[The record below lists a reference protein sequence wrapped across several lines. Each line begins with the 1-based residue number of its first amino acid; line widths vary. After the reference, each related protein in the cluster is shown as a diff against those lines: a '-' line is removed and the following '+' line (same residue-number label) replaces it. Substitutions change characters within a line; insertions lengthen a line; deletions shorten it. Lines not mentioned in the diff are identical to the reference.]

1 MTADD
6 RRTYLSLAERR
17 VQPGAGSACFEV
29 HERVSAF
36 HSPPLRRLLGNVPF
50 AIVGGLATRR
60 YMAERMTL
68 DADVLVRP
76 VDLPLAEQTLRDAQ
90 CRKRGTLTIGGST
103 WVTADGQ
110 ELDLI
115 ALEAPWTGE
124 AVATAITAPDGQPY
138 VALPYLVLM
147 KLASSRV
154 QDLADISRMMA
165 AADAALIDRTRSL
178 ILQHRPADAE
188 DLEALIRLGRLE
200 RDQARR

>member
-1 MTADD
+1 
-6 RRTYLSLAERR
+6 
-17 VQPGAGSACFEV
+17 
-29 HERVSAF
+29 
-36 HSPPLRRLLGNVPF
+36 
-50 AIVGGLATRR
+50 
-60 YMAERMTL
+60 
-68 DADVLVRP
+68 
-76 VDLPLAEQTLRDAQ
+76 
-90 CRKRGTLTIGGST
+90 LTIGGST